1 METFKTK
8 AKVKNNHKIQI
19 DNVPFKD
26 GETVLITIDPINK
39 ESTSNY
45 PLWGTTYKYDNPF
58 EPAVPPEEWEVLN
71 DSD

>member
-8 AKVKNNHKIQI
+8 ATVKNNHKIQI

-26 GETVLITIDPINK
+26 GETVVITVDIVK
-39 ESTSNY
+39 EDVPVY

-58 EPAVPPEEWEVLN
+58 EPAVPPEEWEVL
-71 DSD
+71 DDPD